1 MDAVVTI
8 GIHIPVAL
16 EAADDVD
23 DGSAGDGVEVTN
35 AGSLEDLAAEPGS
48 LDDVGPVVPLVGII
62 DCNGETA

>member
-1 MDAVVTI
+1 M
-8 GIHIPVAL
+8 
-16 EAADDVD
+16 D